1 MNVVFISPH
10 FPEYYHNFCS
20 RLKDRGVNV
29 LGVGDC
35 PYDMISDE
43 TKNSLTEYYY
53 VGSLEN
59 YDEVYRA
66 CAYFSSQ
73 YGKID
78 WIESENE
85 YWLELEAT
93 LRRDF
98 NVTTGPQIQDMRW
111 MKFKS
116 AMKEVYKSAGLKV
129 ADYIKLDTLDEA
141 LEFTKKNGYP
151 VIVKPDNGVG
161 ATHTYK
167 LKDDEELKDF
177 YNHKQ
182 DYIDYILEDF
192 VPGDV
197 VTFEGVTDKDKNI
210 LFSTS
215 HYMDTS
221 IMDTVNDASDI
232 YFHSEPV
239 EGKPIYEIGEKV
251 VKAFDTR
258 SRFFHF
264 EFIKLSEDKSGL
276 GRKGDL
282 VPLEVNMRA
291 PGAFIPDM
299 MNYAYDVDTYTIW
312 ADMMIYNTCFY
323 EIERKY
329 YVGYVGR
336 RLGIDYELSDAEVAD
351 KYREY
356 IKIEADIP
364 QVLAQAEGNH
374 IFIFRAKTKAK
385 LNEITKAIIAHKK
398 KKATPKK
405 AVKKTVKAVT
415 KKVEKVKE
423 PVKEAVKEPVKK
435 TVKAVAK
442 KVEEVKEPVKE
453 PVKKTV
459 KAVAKKVEETKEPV
473 KVFVEVDKEVVKAA
487 LEEPVKAV
495 AKKAEEVKEPVK
507 AVVETKKEE
516 VKAAVE
522 EKKEELKEVVKKSP
536 RARKAVKKPRH
547 KAKKR

>member
-111 MKFKS
+111 MKYKS

-167 LKDDEELKDF
+167 LKNDEELKDF

-182 DYIDYILEDF
+182 DYIDYVPNHRLHGKSKYSLKKMVKLAWDGISSFSLLPLRIATVFGVGTFFFCILYIFYALYRAFFTAET
-192 VPGDV
+192 VSGWASLIV
-197 VTFEGVTDKDKNI
+197 
-210 LFSTS
+210 LLL
-215 HYMDTS
+215 S
-221 IMDTVNDASDI
+221 ISAVQ
-232 YFHSEPV
+232 
-239 EGKPIYEIGEKV
+239 
-251 VKAFDTR
+251 
-258 SRFFHF
+258 
-264 EFIKLSEDKSGL
+264 FI
-276 GRKGDL
+276 
-282 VPLEVNMRA
+282 
-291 PGAFIPDM
+291 F
-299 MNYAYDVDTYTIW
+299 
-312 ADMMIYNTCFY
+312 
-323 EIERKY
+323 
-329 YVGYVGR
+329 
-336 RLGIDYELSDAEVAD
+336 LGILG
-351 KYREY
+351 EY
-356 IKIEADIP
+356 IGKIFMSSKHRP
-364 QVLAQAEGNH
+364 YY
-374 IFIFRAKTKAK
+374 FI
-385 LNEITKAIIAHKK
+385 N
-398 KKATPKK
+398 
-405 AVKKTVKAVT
+405 
-415 KKVEKVKE
+415 
-423 PVKEAVKEPVKK
+423 
-435 TVKAVAK
+435 
-442 KVEEVKEPVKE
+442 
-453 PVKKTV
+453 
-459 KAVAKKVEETKEPV
+459 
-473 KVFVEVDKEVVKAA
+473 
-487 LEEPVKAV
+487 
-495 AKKAEEVKEPVK
+495 
-507 AVVETKKEE
+507 
-516 VKAAVE
+516 
-522 EKKEELKEVVKKSP
+522 KSNID
-536 RARKAVKKPRH
+536 V
-547 KAKKR
+547 

>member
-239 EGKPIYEIGEKV
+239 EGKPIYGIGEKV

-398 KKATPKK
+398 KKAAPKK
-405 AVKKTVKAVT
+405 AVKKTVKAVA

>member
-111 MKFKS
+111 VKYKS

-167 LKDDEELKDF
+167 LKNDEELKDF

-215 HYMDTS
+215 HFMDTS
-221 IMDTVNDASDI
+221 IMDTVNEASDI

-251 VKAFDTR
+251 VKAFDTK

-264 EFIKLSEDKSGL
+264 EFIKLSEDKPGL

-336 RLGIDYELSDAEVAD
+336 RLGIDYELYWKYKEDSVKEIAQRYSNKEAICDPISTALKEIIKDEAGRISIAQFINDQSAISSKVSERLKERISYIPVEITQFSITNLDWSDEYESAIRETARIAQEIERAKNEAEVAAQQAQ
-351 KYREY
+351 K
-356 IKIEADIP
+356 KVKQAEAE
-364 QVLAQAEGNH
+364 AQAAEFN
-374 IFIFRAKTKAK
+374 
-385 LNEITKAIIAHKK
+385 
-398 KKATPKK
+398 KKAMIAK
-405 AVKKTVKAVT
+405 A
-415 KKVEKVKE
+415 EG
-423 PVKEAVKEPVKK
+423 
-435 TVKAVAK
+435 
-442 KVEEVKEPVKE
+442 
-453 PVKKTV
+453 
-459 KAVAKKVEETKEPV
+459 
-473 KVFVEVDKEVVKAA
+473 KAA
-487 LEEPVKAV
+487 YKNLKVAQNLSLMQAQWKHEEEMARLEKWDGVQVSSQSIYVPN
-495 AKKAEEVKEPVK
+495 
-507 AVVETKKEE
+507 TYD
-516 VKAAVE
+516 
-522 EKKEELKEVVKKSP
+522 LKSGK
-536 RARKAVKKPRH
+536 
-547 KAKKR
+547 

>member
-35 PYDMISDE
+35 PYDMISDD

-66 CAYFSSQ
+66 CAYFSSH

-98 NVTTGPQIQDMRW
+98 NVTTGPQIQDMRL

-264 EFIKLSEDKSGL
+264 EFIKLSEDKPGL

-374 IFIFRAKTKAK
+374 IFVFRAKTKAK

-398 KKATPKK
+398 KKAASKK
-405 AVKKTVKAVT
+405 A
-415 KKVEKVKE
+415 
-423 PVKEAVKEPVKK
+423 VKK

-453 PVKKTV
+453 VVKEPVKKTV
-459 KAVAKKVEETKEPV
+459 KAVTKKVEET
-473 KVFVEVDKEVVKAA
+473 
-487 LEEPVKAV
+487 
-495 AKKAEEVKEPVK
+495 KEPVK
-507 AVVETKKEE
+507 AVVETKKAE
-516 VKAAVE
+516 VKAAVEDTVKVVE

-547 KAKKR
+547 KSKKR